1 MMHISTHAFP
11 IALLSALLGGCAET
25 HRGVEAVGRVG
36 FSPASAAEATAEPV
50 ARPDVKTVRPRGS
63 PRAPNSDTAAVER
76 AGASTVIASAVPTPQ
91 QIFDFHPA
99 GSAPGSFRQPFI
111 IDLNDGPLT
120 ADVQRSAKELRDY
133 NDGRKTGTAIAGNK
147 RCSEMDVAHD
157 KQGCVGVKPQATS
170 SVSRDPPARQ

>member
-76 AGASTVIASAVPTPQ
+76 AGASTVIASAVPTP
-91 QIFDFHPA
+91 
-99 GSAPGSFRQPFI
+99 PGSFRQPFI